1 MSGAAAIRRCQA
13 CTPDVLG
20 RDKCLL
26 RPSTAWEP
34 YPPMHHGSHEA
45 WQDPVVALAKH
56 ARGTDDH
63 DVQVV
68 RRLEQPFL
76 RVEL

>member
-1 MSGAAAIRRCQA
+1 
-13 CTPDVLG
+13 
-20 RDKCLL
+20 
-26 RPSTAWEP
+26 
-34 YPPMHHGSHEA
+34 MHHGSHEA